1 MAGLC
6 ATAGLGL
13 HKGQAAQNQEEAAA
27 KARALGPGSLGF
39 RFRETQE
46 NINQM
51 QRHNCG
57 NVNTDWVLD
66 NIRNYC

>member
-27 KARALGPGSLGF
+27 IARSLGHRSLGF
-39 RFRETQE
+39 RFKE
-46 NINQM
+46 NINQI
-51 QRHNCG
+51 QRHNWG